1 LPRVLWNQAM
11 MTRLLALTLLL
22 PFPLLACGG
31 GGGGEIPSPGCNS
44 VQSSADVA
52 FSPPMTA
59 GSGELTQCL
68 DRAPSVSDGGSVSCI
83 ALHATRATGAAC
95 ACPENEG
102 LQSVSAEHKNAVGKF
117 LDTKTGTKVEASCVC
132 EVKQLLRASNPE
144 GLTACEQEVKN
155 PVLTSAGQ
163 PVNGYCYIDSDR
175 PDTNAELLSKCAS
188 SQMRAIRF
196 VGRPAVQ
203 QPDDLSV
210 VLICATEDCP
220 TPGE

>member
-1 LPRVLWNQAM
+1 M

-31 GGGGEIPSPGCNS
+31 GGGDIPGPGCNS
-44 VQSSADVA
+44 VQTSVDVT

-59 GSGELTQCL
+59 GSGDLTQCL
-68 DRAPSVSDGGSVSCI
+68 GRAPSISAEGAASCI
-83 ALHATRATGAAC
+83 ALHATRATGSAC

-102 LQSVSAEHKNAVGKF
+102 LQKVSAEHKSAVGKF
-117 LDTKTGTKVEASCVC
+117 LDPKTGAKVEASCVC
-132 EVKQLLRASNPE
+132 EVKQLLTASDPG
-144 GLTACEQEVKN
+144 GLAACQKEVKN

-163 PVNGYCYIDSDR
+163 PVHGYCALDPARPEINID
-175 PDTNAELLSKCAS
+175 LLSSCAS
-188 SQMRAIRF
+188 GQKGGIRF

-210 VLICATEDCP
+210 VLLCATEDC
-220 TPGE
+220 TSLDE

>member
-1 LPRVLWNQAM
+1 MLWNQVM

-31 GGGGEIPSPGCNS
+31 GGGEIPGPGCNS
-44 VQSSADVA
+44 AQTSDDVA
-52 FSPPMTA
+52 FSPPMAA

-68 DRAPSVSDGGSVSCI
+68 ARAPSISADGSASCV
-83 ALHATRATGAAC
+83 ALHATRATGGAC

-102 LQSVSAEHKNAVGKF
+102 LQNVSAEHKNAVGKF
-117 LDTKTGTKVEASCVC
+117 LDTKTGMKVEASCVC
-132 EVKQLLRASNPE
+132 EVKQLLSASNPA
-144 GLTACEQEVKN
+144 GFTACEQEVKN
-155 PVLTSAGQ
+155 PVLTSTGQ
-163 PVNGYCYIDSDR
+163 PVNGYCYIDPER
-175 PDTNAELLSKCAS
+175 PDTNIELLGSCAG
-188 SQMRAIRF
+188 SQMRGVRF

-210 VLICATEDCP
+210 VLICATEDCT